1 MTCPECGGELELD
14 RCCVIEERVSSYAI
28 RGRPEEGWHTRQRLA
43 AAVLCTRC
51 EYCAEL
57 RDHNEPNVSSGA

>member
-14 RCCVIEERVSSYAI
+14 RCCVIEELVYSWGKPIPRK
-28 RGRPEEGWHTRQRLA
+28 RLA
-43 AAVLCTRC
+43 AAVLCTCC

-57 RDHNEPNVSSGA
+57 RDHNESNVSSGA